1 MSSTLVRIG
10 PPVLNGGVSTLV
22 AVLALSSSE
31 SHVFAS
37 FHKVLRLL
45 WINRKKKCH
54 SLIFLLQVFF
64 LMVIFGLFHGLIFLP
79 ALLATMGPRAYT
91 HAGEEEEE
99 QQVRDSPKKKT
110 FYPFQ
115 MCLFFDRKHRKQLAE
130 AAPETRKRRRRSCST
145 WRTEEKIEGE
155 QIE

>member
-1 MSSTLVRIG
+1 
-10 PPVLNGGVSTLV
+10 
-22 AVLALSSSE
+22 
-31 SHVFAS
+31 
-37 FHKVLRLL
+37 
-45 WINRKKKCH
+45 
-54 SLIFLLQVFF
+54 
-64 LMVIFGLFHGLIFLP
+64 MVIFGLFHGLIFLP

-130 AAPETRKRRRRSCST
+130 AAPETRKRKRRSCST
-145 WRTEEKIEGE
+145 WRTEDKIEGE
-155 QIE
+155 QIEYCRYRLKQVELDAHNFRSSLVNAFQMRLHVE